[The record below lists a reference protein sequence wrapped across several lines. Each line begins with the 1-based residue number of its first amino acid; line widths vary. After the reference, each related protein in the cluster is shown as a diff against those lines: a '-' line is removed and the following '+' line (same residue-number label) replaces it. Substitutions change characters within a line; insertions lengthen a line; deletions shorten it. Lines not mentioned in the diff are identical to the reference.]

1 MRVNRYRSSSMEI
14 QQGVPQGSA
23 FGHLLFLLYIT
34 DLPVDIHDENLVMF
48 ADDINVLISDSDET
62 SLQTKVSNRCL
73 SNRHNTNIFMMD
85 TTFIKPAE
93 KEEINNN
100 YMTSDYTTTIG
111 RCPMVWLPALHS
123 SSSPPSSELW
133 CISLQSCNAGQRWL
147 VWFEILIT
155 VLLTMRII
163 LDVMICHLVCR
174 SWHFQGTTLIQ
185 KFKQYPP
192 SQTAPHPRG
201 TASFNMNWFNATCD
215 AYVV

>member
-123 SSSPPSSELW
+123 SSSPPSSEL
-133 CISLQSCNAGQRWL
+133 
-147 VWFEILIT
+147 
-155 VLLTMRII
+155 
-163 LDVMICHLVCR
+163 
-174 SWHFQGTTLIQ
+174 
-185 KFKQYPP
+185 
-192 SQTAPHPRG
+192 
-201 TASFNMNWFNATCD
+201 
-215 AYVV
+215 